1 MKATFSEKTIAYLA
15 LLSGLTLSAVA
26 EYYSI
31 LGLTAIFSAAV
42 IPIVIMGIALGVGKV
57 TATVWLKQNWKISP
71 FSIKLYLFIAI
82 MVLMAITSMGT
93 FGFLSK
99 AHSDQ
104 SLISGDVQSKLAIYD
119 EKIKTQ
125 RENIE
130 TDRKALA
137 QMDAGVDQL
146 MSRSNDQNGA
156 DRAVS
161 LRRSQT
167 KERQRLLEEIS
178 NSQQTI
184 THLNEERAPIA
195 AENRK
200 VEAEVGPIKYIAAF
214 VYGATDQTVLER
226 AVTWVIILIIV
237 VFDPLALIL
246 LLASQSSFQNFRN
259 RNTELVDDK
268 QEEIV
273 IETPVVNDDIQL
285 YDPDNGPLT
294 DEDIQKIKQFIGNI
308 EMEDVTPALPEETE
322 STSTDAVYVQNEEQ
336 SVSNLWSSSTVTI
349 SQDEYLEKSRAA
361 KGL

>member
-71 FSIKLYLFIAI
+71 FSIKFYLFIAI

-104 SLISGDVQSKLAIYD
+104 SLVSGDVQSKLAIYD
-119 EKIKTQ
+119 EKIKTE

-137 QMDAGVDQL
+137 QMDAGVDQV

-178 NSQQTI
+178 NSQKTI

-259 RNTELVDDK
+259 RNTELVDDR
-268 QEEIV
+268 QEEII
-273 IETPVVNDDIQL
+273 IETPVVNDDTET
-285 YDPDNGPLT
+285 LT

-308 EMEDVTPALPEETE
+308 EMEDVTPPLPEEPE
-322 STSTDAVYVQNEEQ
+322 SVLPVETKSTDTDYVQNEEQ
-336 SVSNLWSSSTVTI
+336 FVSNLWSSSTVTI